1 MTNRTKNF
9 EVVRASAGSGKTYR
23 LVLRYLECALRNDN
37 PRMFGSILALTF
49 TNKAAAEMKGRIL
62 EDLDKLARGGGDKKS
77 YLVKHLKISEVTLL
91 KRAKRLH
98 KEMLHRYSDIA
109 VMTIDSFVNRLVRS
123 FARDLALDQDF
134 RIELDSDKIIDEAV
148 SQLLDKVGREG
159 NESLSNLLEG
169 FADQQVEEDKD
180 ARVRNP
186 LKELGKAVV
195 KENMRSVIDAFTDIS
210 PEQFKDISIALR
222 KATSAYEKHLKEVV
236 QVAKSAIIELGMI
249 DDDFAYGEVPRNLKK
264 LEKGR
269 VKELKKRIR
278 SHLTEPESML
288 KKNASVEL
296 ISKAQSIGPF
306 LIHVHDAAIRML
318 PETEEGKTYLLSKN
332 LLKRLDLMGTL
343 SELYKEIERVQTD
356 NNVRTF
362 GAMHK
367 MISKIVRE
375 NPAPFIYERLGS
387 RYSHIFMDE
396 FQDTSITQWH
406 NLVVLYDH
414 SLGINKRNLVVGDG
428 KQAIYRWRN
437 GDYKQLMDLPSLQ
450 GDNLGVALSDAERS
464 LTQNYFSDRS
474 NDLKDNWRTGSEIV
488 EWNNTLFSELRN
500 HLPLELKKVY
510 DGLNQTPKKKFPGGV
525 HLELVCGETV
535 AERRKT
541 HCEVI
546 IERIRAYEAQG
557 FDLGDITILV
567 RTNREGAHLA
577 QEVLKAG
584 IKPMTEESLQLGRHP
599 GPIAVSALIRW
610 ILRPDDYRNGVA
622 VLQCVA
628 ALNGIDEVYYLDK
641 YVTVTEKPSKTP
653 GKRSYSKGELDT
665 AGMLKEL
672 FPGLKAV
679 ERSSDPVATFVG
691 HVCETMGITKRYPA
705 YAEGV
710 IELAHEVGRTDE
722 SGLHGFIRFWDRKGH
737 EKSVV
742 TIATKDAVQIM
753 TVHKAKGL
761 AFKVVIALITAK
773 NFTKFRGVIPV
784 ILDEKSGMPIKAAM
798 LENFDMKDTAV
809 ESQRVAEVNKVI
821 LDQTNAVYVA
831 FTRPVERL
839 DIVLELEDEDF
850 DRNEVK
856 TVGELI
862 VKSLEIKNGTVS
874 SGNLTQEPGM
884 SLTPEGSIDS
894 SSTILLE
901 NLFTGES
908 VNHLVTINKVDE
920 HCTVPDGL
928 TPSELGTEVHKVLE
942 KLNSKDD
949 WESVKKS
956 LSVGVI
962 FGEKDRLII
971 EKRVENILNL
981 DGAKGFFT
989 PGLHVESECD
999 FVDIDGGVSR
1009 PDRIVRIDGVWHIID
1024 YKTTEAEKNK
1034 HTKQVERYVDT
1045 LKEIEGGTVKGWLL
1059 YTEPI
1064 HLVSVK

>member
-1 MTNRTKNF
+1 MTNRAKNF

-23 LVLRYLECALRNDN
+23 LVLRYLECALLYDN
-37 PRMFGSILALTF
+37 PRAFSSILALTF

-62 EDLDKLARGGGDKKS
+62 EDLERLARGGGDKKQ
-77 YLVKHLKISEVTLL
+77 YLVEYLKISEVTLV

-98 KEMLHRYSDIA
+98 KEMLHRYSDIS

-134 RIELDSDKIIDEAV
+134 RIELDSEKIIDEAV
-148 SQLLDKVGREG
+148 SQLLDKVGRDG

-180 ARVRNP
+180 ARVRSP

-195 KENMRSVIDAFTDIS
+195 KENMRGVIAAFTDIS
-210 PEQFKDISIALR
+210 PKQFKDISKALR

-236 QVAKSAIIELGMI
+236 KVAKSAIIELGMG
-249 DDDFAYGEVPRNLKK
+249 DDDFAYGDVPRNLKK

-269 VKELKKRIR
+269 VKELKNRIR

-288 KKNASVEL
+288 KKNAPAEL
-296 ISKAQSIGPF
+296 VSKAQTLAPF
-306 LIHVHDAAIRML
+306 LMHVHDAAIKML
-318 PETEEGKTYLLSKN
+318 PETDEGKTYLLSRN

-414 SLGINKRNLVVGDG
+414 ALANNRKTLIVGDG

-450 GDNLGVALSDAERS
+450 GENLGVALSDAQNS
-464 LTQNYFSDRS
+464 LTQNCFPDSL
-474 NDLKDNWRTGSEIV
+474 NDNWRTGSEIV
-488 EWNNTLFSELRN
+488 EWNNALFAELRN
-500 HLPLELKKVY
+500 HLPVELRKVY
-510 DGLNQTPKKKFPGGV
+510 DNLDQTPKKKFPGGV
-525 HLELVCGETV
+525 HLELVYGETV
-535 AERRKT
+535 AERSKT
-541 HCEVI
+541 HCDVI
-546 IERIRAYEAQG
+546 IDRIRAYETQG

-567 RTNREGAHLA
+567 RTNREGAYLA

-599 GPIAVSALIRW
+599 GPIAVSAIIRW

-622 VLQCVA
+622 VLQCLA
-628 ALNGIDEVYYLDK
+628 ALTGIDEVYYLEK
-641 YVTVTEKPSKTP
+641 YVTVTEIFSKTP
-653 GKRSYSKGELDT
+653 GKKSYFKGELDT
-665 AGMLKEL
+665 SGMLNEL
-672 FPGLKAV
+672 FPELNAV

-691 HVCETMGITKRYPA
+691 HVCETMGITKMYPA
-705 YAEGV
+705 YAEGI

-722 SGLHGFIRFWDRKGH
+722 SGLHGFIRFWDGKGH

-742 TIATKDAVQIM
+742 TIASKDAVQIM

-761 AFKVVIALITAK
+761 AFKVVMALITAK
-773 NFTKFRGVIPV
+773 DFTKFRGVIPV
-784 ILDEKSGMPIKAAM
+784 TLDKSSGMPIRAAM
-798 LENFDMKDTAV
+798 LENFDMKDTVV
-809 ESQRVAEVNKVI
+809 ESQRVAEVNRVI

-839 DIVLELEDEDF
+839 DIVLELEDKDF
-850 DRNEVK
+850 DRAEPK

-862 VKSLEIKNGTVS
+862 VKSLEIKNGTIS
-874 SGNLTQEPGM
+874 SGD
-884 SLTPEGSIDS
+884 LTPAPGASLSPETSIDS
-894 SSTILLE
+894 SSSISLE
-901 NLFTGES
+901 TLFTGES
-908 VNHLVTINKVDE
+908 VNHLVTENQVD
-920 HCTVPDGL
+920 HHSTVPDGL

-962 FGEKDRLII
+962 FGDRDRLII
-971 EKRVENILNL
+971 EERVENILNL
-981 DGAKGFFT
+981 DGAQVFFT
-989 PGLHVESECD
+989 PGIHVESECD

-1024 YKTTEAEKNK
+1024 YKTSEAQKNK
-1034 HTKQVERYVDT
+1034 HIKQVERYVKT
-1045 LKEIEGGTVKGWLL
+1045 LEEIEGGEVMGWLL